1 MCSPTRE
8 TDIPNDMCSSTRET
22 HIPSD
27 MCSLSGK
34 HTFLVTIKCSPILEI
49 HISSDMCYPTGKHIS
64 LMISVSLPGK
74 QISLVICVPLPGK
87 QISLVICR
95 HIKFCKQ
102 NTAMLIILLCNTLT
116 QQRKNSKRSGIVA
129 IDSCFTIIVLNPSY
143 YGYNPGLFW
152 VLLVSCCCFAKIIF
166 T

>member
-1 MCSPTRE
+1 MKLVRKKPQICNYFLPEVTVLL
-8 TDIPNDMCSSTRET
+8 P
-22 HIPSD
+22 
-27 MCSLSGK
+27 GK
-34 HTFLVTIKCSPILEI
+34 HISPVICVPLTGK
-49 HISSDMCYPTGKHIS
+49 HISLVICVTLPRKHIS
-64 LMISVSLPGK
+64 LMISVS
-74 QISLVICVPLPGK
+74 LPGK

-143 YGYNPGLFW
+143 YGYNLGLFW